1 MVGLLK
7 LFSVKTRYKK
17 NMHLVIKLIVLS
29 LHTRSI
35 GINNCLLADPKMH
48 VENNI
53 HFFLN

>member
-1 MVGLLK
+1 
-7 LFSVKTRYKK
+7 
-17 NMHLVIKLIVLS
+17 MHLVIKLIVLS